1 MATLKITARDSSSA
15 MEEVSKKL
23 GADAYILATTTKEG
37 GVEIEA
43 TNDPIEVKKFTDK
56 AKKSFPSLI
65 KRELGNITQFPKKN
79 NFDSVSRRSVICLL
93 YTF

>member
-23 GADAYILATTTKEG
+23 GADAYILATKTKEG

-43 TNDPIEVKKFTDK
+43 TNDPIEIKKF
-56 AKKSFPSLI
+56 
-65 KRELGNITQFPKKN
+65 R
-79 NFDSVSRRSVICLL
+79 
-93 YTF
+93 Y